1 MVRLRGAA
9 VCAAAMLACA
19 LLSAAPAPAQA
30 AVDLGNVVIQPS
42 GWRYNLVIMRAAGQ
56 KNTFKAEQYLSYLAK
71 YNLTDEWVV
80 AYAAAVAEQ
89 FGTAPAS
96 GPTPSPLP
104 SDPSID
110 PILGNTEILK
120 SGWRYQLTILKEQG
134 KYSAAKQ
141 AEYEMYRDRNNV
153 TDAYVDA
160 YAKAVA
166 AKFPEDAVTA
176 PAPLTKKPYFKVFRG
191 FRYTSMPSSFAN
203 CGVSEY
209 MRILYDPELFGGASK
224 DVPNVS
230 HLQNKV
236 VPTLLKENKQYV
248 VIDIEHWD
256 PINEMDKLITV
267 IRTLKQGVRAA
278 GNTKMKFGFYMLLPI
293 RDFLA
298 PTMKASQPDRWER
311 WMTQNEQMRRL
322 AAEVD
327 VVFPSL
333 YTVSENRA
341 DWITFAKAN
350 IAEARKYNK
359 PVIPFIWPQYHDTML
374 GPLATTY
381 LPTRFWELQ
390 FNSIYDLSD
399 GIAIWGSVK
408 AGGGWDAWDGSR
420 EWWSFTK
427 DFASKYSTVAVTSAC
442 KA

>member
-9 VCAAAMLACA
+9 VAAAAMLACA
-19 LLSAAPAPAQA
+19 LLSASPAPVQA

-56 KNTFKAEQYLSYLAK
+56 TNPFKAEQYLSYLDK
-71 YNLTDEWVV
+71 YKLTDEWVV
-80 AYAAAVAEQ
+80 AYAAAVSAQ

-96 GPTPSPLP
+96 GPIPNPLP

-110 PILGNTEILK
+110 PILGNTPIVK
-120 SGWRYQLTILKEQG
+120 TGWRYQLTVLKEQG

-141 AEYEMYRDRNNV
+141 AEYEAARDKNKV

-166 AKFPEDAVTA
+166 AAFPEDAVTA
-176 PAPLTKKPYFKVFRG
+176 PAPTAKKPYFKVFRG
-191 FRYTSMPSSFAN
+191 FRYTSMPTSFAN
-203 CGVSEY
+203 CGVSEF
-209 MRILYDPELFGGASK
+209 MRILYDTELFGGASK
-224 DVPNVS
+224 DVPNIA
-230 HLQNKV
+230 HLQNKI
-236 VPTLLKENKQYV
+236 VPMLLKEDKQYV

-267 IRTLKQGVRAA
+267 VRTLKQGVRAA

-298 PTMKASQPDRWER
+298 PTKKASQPERWEK
-311 WMTQNEQMRRL
+311 WMVQNEQMRRL

-333 YTVSENRA
+333 YTISENRA
-341 DWITFAKAN
+341 DWITFAEAN
-350 IAEARKYNK
+350 IAEARKYGK

-381 LPTRFWELQ
+381 LPTKFWELQ
-390 FNSIYDLSD
+390 LNAIYPLSD

-408 AGGGWDAWDGSR
+408 KGGGWDVWDSSR
-420 EWWSFTK
+420 DWWSFTK
-427 DFASKYSTVAVTSAC
+427 DFAGKYSTVAVTSAC

>member
-1 MVRLRGAA
+1 
-9 VCAAAMLACA
+9 
-19 LLSAAPAPAQA
+19 
-30 AVDLGNVVIQPS
+30 
-42 GWRYNLVIMRAAGQ
+42 MRAAGQ
-56 KNTFKAEQYLSYLAK
+56 TNTFKATQYLAYLDK

-80 AYAAAVAEQ
+80 AYAAAVSKK
-89 FGTAPAS
+89 FGTPPAT

-110 PILGNTEILK
+110 PILGNTPIEK

-166 AKFPEDAVTA
+166 EKFPEDAVTA
-176 PAPLTKKPYFKVFRG
+176 PPPMAAKPYFKIYRG
-191 FRYTSMPSSFAN
+191 FRYTSMPTSFAN
-203 CGVSEY
+203 CGVSEF
-209 MRILYDPELFGGASK
+209 MRILYDTELFGGASK
-224 DVPNVS
+224 EVPNVA
-230 HLQNKV
+230 HLQTKI

-256 PINEMDKLITV
+256 PIDEMDKLITV
-267 IRTLKQGVRAA
+267 VRTLKQGVRAA
-278 GNTKMKFGFYMLLPI
+278 GNTTMKFGFYMLLPI

-311 WMTQNEQMRRL
+311 WMAQNEQMRRL

-341 DWITFAKAN
+341 DWIKFAEAN

-381 LPTRFWELQ
+381 LPTKFWELQ
-390 FNSIYDLSD
+390 LNTIYPLSD
-399 GIAIWGSVK
+399 SIAIWGSVK
-408 AGGGWDAWDGSR
+408 QGGGWDVWDGSR

-427 DFASKYSTVAVTSAC
+427 DFAGKYGTVAVTSAC
-442 KA
+442 KV

>member
-9 VCAAAMLACA
+9 VAAAAMLACA
-19 LLSAAPAPAQA
+19 LLAAAPAPAHA

-56 KNTFKAEQYLSYLAK
+56 TNTYKAEQYLSYLTK

-80 AYAAAVAEQ
+80 AYAAAVAAQ
-89 FGTAPAS
+89 YGTAPAS

-120 SGWRYQLTILKEQG
+120 SGWRYQLTVLKEQG

-141 AEYEMYRDRNNV
+141 AEYEYYRDRNNV

-176 PAPLTKKPYFKVFRG
+176 PPPEKKAAFKIFRG
-191 FRYTSMPSSFAN
+191 FRYTGMPSSFAY
-203 CGVSEY
+203 CGMSEY
-209 MRILYDPELFGGASK
+209 MRILYDTELFPGNSK
-224 DVPNVS
+224 EMPDVA
-230 HLQNKV
+230 HLQNKI

-256 PINEMDKLITV
+256 PILEMDKLITV
-267 IRTLKQGVRAA
+267 VRTLKQGVRAA
-278 GNTKMKFGFYMLLPI
+278 GNTRMKFGFYMLLPI

-298 PTMKASQPDRWER
+298 PTKKASQPERWER
-311 WMTQNEQMRRL
+311 WMAQNEQMRRL

-341 DWITFAKAN
+341 DWVTFANAN
-350 IAEARKYNK
+350 IAEARKYGK

-374 GPLATTY
+374 GLGTTY
-381 LPTRFWELQ
+381 MPVNYWELQ
-390 FNSIYDLSD
+390 LNTIYPLSD

-408 AGGGWDAWDGSR
+408 KGGGWDAWDGSR
-420 EWWSFTK
+420 DWWA
-427 DFASKYSTVAVTSAC
+427 FAKNFSSRYSSVAVTSAC